1 MHVDGEIYLLGCHR
15 RLHDLH
21 RPARR
26 AHPWDEQGVA
36 AFINAAAAG
45 VLVFLLVET
54 VEHAFEPV
62 EHALEE
68 VTVESGGT
76 WGEFIG
82 RAALFTLALGVGLL
96 GLVYYERWMYR
107 RRHRGAAKGR
117 THTRAAEHRPRR
129 GRGVEFRPPSGL
141 HGMSDAHHLAFL
153 IAVGIGLHNF
163 AEGLAI
169 GQSASNGEISLAVL
183 LVVGFAVHNA
193 TEGFGIVA
201 PMAAEGEHPS
211 WAFLARA
218 RCDRRWPDVPRDGD
232 RPVVRERDRRHD
244 VPRARGR
251 FDPVRDRATA
261 QRRLKLGHR
270 EMLMWGLFVG
280 LVFGLGTE
288 LVLVAAGL

>member
-1 MHVDGEIYLLGCHR
+1 MSTGEIYLLGAIAGVTIFIGLPVGR
-15 RLHDLH
+15 IRGMS
-21 RPARR
+21 R
-26 AHPWDEQGVA
+26 GVA

-54 VEHAFEPV
+54 TEHAFEPV

-76 WGEFIG
+76 WSDFAGK
-82 RAALFTLALGVGLL
+82 AALFTVALGVGLL
-96 GLVYYERWMYR
+96 GLVYYERWMNNR
-107 RRHRGAAKGR
+107 RAKSRDGVAQGARQSVGPGAAAVEDFEPTTGL
-117 THTRAAEHRPRR
+117 R
-129 GRGVEFRPPSGL
+129 GL
-141 HGMSDAHHLAFL
+141 TDAHHLAFL

-169 GQSASNGEISLAVL
+169 GQSAANDQISLAVL

-201 PMAAEGEHPS
+201 PLAAEGERPS
-211 WAFLARA
+211 WGFLALLGVIA
-218 RCDRRWPDVPRDGD
+218 GGPTFLGTVIGESF
-232 RPVVRERDRRHD
+232 VNETVNIMFLALAAGSILY
-244 VPRARGR
+244 VIVQLLNVA
-251 FDPVRDRATA
+251 
-261 QRRLKLGHR
+261 LKLGHR

-280 LVFGLGTE
+280 LLFGLGTE